1 MMARSWT
8 AAVVVCAATAAAAT
22 PAASPLLDLVVQPDG
37 VGFHITVNGGF
48 WLASEP
54 VFVQAG
60 VQLLKAGNGL
70 TLLNHSGPTPGTDPV
85 LGGFVEYTWVWTAS
99 GAVKLR
105 MVTSARVFTTHPTIN
120 FTQSFPDGVDSFG
133 FGKLG
138 PVVWGRPA
146 TGWPSLRAST
156 SLAKTLEYARP
167 SSMFVPS
174 CNLEDTAGIE
184 STSRAHQRALMTPS
198 RILFFVFF
206 LSPRAT
212 LILCLMFNMRIFN
225 EIRR

>member
-1 MMARSWT
+1 M
-8 AAVVVCAATAAAAT
+8 VVCAATAAAAT
-22 PAASPLLDLVVQPDG
+22 PAESPLLDLVVQPDG

-60 VQLLKAGNGL
+60 GQLLKAGNGL
-70 TLLNHSGPTPGTDPV
+70 KLLNHSGPTPGTDPV

-138 PVVWGRPA
+138 PDVWGQPA

-167 SSMFVPS
+167 SSTFVHS

-184 STSRAHQRALMTPS
+184 FTSRAHQSALMTPS
-198 RILFFVFF
+198 RILFFLVFF
-206 LSPRAT
+206 LSAGDT
-212 LILCLMFNMRIFN
+212 HFMLMFNMRIFN